1 MTDDGATTHDPSFSK
16 PTRLTGR
23 FQVMIVLKTVDMGK
37 VGWKAGA
44 MAVEDDLTG
53 RLDELS
59 QRHAAA
65 ELPTASPKRP

>member
-1 MTDDGATTHDPSFSK
+1 MT
-16 PTRLTGR
+16 
-23 FQVMIVLKTVDMGK
+23 VLKTVDLGKK